1 MTKTVLAKHSDPPPP
16 VRTPRRR
23 LPAAVRIEQ
32 ILDAALQ
39 VFSERGYAAARIDD
53 IGAAAQLSKGG
64 IYTHFRSKEEIFEAL
79 LTRML
84 APTEHQ
90 PRRLPASAAVTVDV
104 LAEQVIAPM
113 YALFA
118 ERSPLRT
125 LRLLL
130 TDGAHMPQMVE
141 RWRAAVVA
149 PYIDEVQ
156 RLVRRGVAQ
165 GTLRN
170 SMLAKAPHLM
180 ISPAVHAML
189 DMMVQ
194 GPWTPRQLAER
205 QREHVALLRELL
217 DHR

>member
-1 MTKTVLAKHSDPPPP
+1 MRV
-16 VRTPRRR
+16 
-23 LPAAVRIEQ
+23 EQ

-39 VFSERGYAAARIDD
+39 VFSDKGYASARIDD

-84 APTEHQ
+84 APGEHQ
-90 PRRLPASAAVTVDV
+90 PRPLPDSAPVTVDV
-104 LAEQVIAPM
+104 LAEQVLAPM

-118 ERSPLRT
+118 ERYPLRT

-165 GTLRN
+165 GTLRD
-170 SMLAKAPHLM
+170 SLLAKAPHLL

-189 DMMVQ
+189 DLMVQ
-194 GPWTPRQLAER
+194 GPWTPHQLAR
-205 QREHVALLRELL
+205 RRREHVALLRELL
-217 DHR
+217 TPR

>member
-1 MTKTVLAKHSDPPPP
+1 MTTTSRDDPAQRPA
-16 VRTPRRR
+16 RAPRRR
-23 LPAAVRIEQ
+23 LPAAQRIEQ

-39 VFSERGYAAARIDD
+39 VFSDKGYAAARIDD

-79 LTRML
+79 LTRTL
-84 APTEHQ
+84 APGAYQ
-90 PRRLPASAAVTVDV
+90 PRPLPADARVTVDV
-104 LAEQVIAPM
+104 LVAQAIAPM

-118 ERSPLRT
+118 ERSPLRV

-130 TDGAHMPQMVE
+130 TDGAHTPQMVE

-165 GTLRN
+165 GTLRDGV
-170 SMLAKAPHLM
+170 LATAPRLM

-189 DMMVQ
+189 DLMVQ
-194 GPWTPRQLAER
+194 GRPTPQQLAEW
-205 QREHVALLRELL
+205 QREHVALLHELL
-217 DHR
+217 ARP